1 MTLPVNGHAVNK
13 SLLHPALTARVSC
26 TQDMARALVEME
38 LRPGYITRWLRMR
51 ESEVRKIWHQVHHR
65 PPSRG
70 KMPESINFA
79 YIQGEKCIQ
88 ASLFTASW
96 IRLRRVSDEATA
108 FIRSWTIYQKEF
120 GRQCII
126 DANRAWLLARNAQ
139 DGYIHFATC
148 PTCAHRLIYDPFGNA
163 WRWTCS
169 VCKTVHE
176 PRRLRI
182 VSSKSL

>member
-1 MTLPVNGHAVNK
+1 MIQTDHQEEQLSRV
-13 SLLHPALTARVSC
+13 LTTRPLC
-26 TQDMARALVEME
+26 PEDMARMLVEIE
-38 LRPGYITRWLRMR
+38 LRPGYITRLLHIR
-51 ESEVRKIWHQVHHR
+51 ESEVRRIWQQVHHR

-70 KMPESINFA
+70 KMPESVGFA
-79 YIQGEKCIQ
+79 YVQGAKCVQ

-96 IRLRRVSDEATA
+96 IRLHRVFNDAIA
-108 FIRSWTIYQKEF
+108 FIRSWAIYQKEF
-120 GRQCII
+120 GQHRVI
-126 DANRAWLLARNAQ
+126 DANRAWLLARSAQ

-148 PTCAHRLIYDPFGNA
+148 PTCAHQLIYDPFGNA